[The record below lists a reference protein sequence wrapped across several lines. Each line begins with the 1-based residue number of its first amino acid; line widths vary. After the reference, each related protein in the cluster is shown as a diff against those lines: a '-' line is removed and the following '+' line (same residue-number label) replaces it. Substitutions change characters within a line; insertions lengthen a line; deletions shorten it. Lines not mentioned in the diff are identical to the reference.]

1 MFHLFIEP
9 LKKSIKD
16 MNCSIPIQI
25 IVVDGF
31 LYDCPDKAARRKY
44 FSSKI
49 GTMDYIHVSPK
60 PTAWQGEYKLTPQ
73 NYFAAAN
80 TRNTG
85 AAYAKYDY
93 IAFVDDLG
101 IIANTWLSAVGDAMR
116 LGQIHCGAY
125 TKVKGM
131 IYKNT
136 SYGGGDER
144 SGRDH
149 RLDVYKTPIS
159 PCPGGHMYGSSFCMP
174 KKIYFALNGQNE
186 MCSGI
191 GGEDYDFGIRL
202 ERSGYTLFYNKLM
215 FIHEYDDGIE
225 KPTVCVR
232 ADPVINE
239 EDYCRLL
246 YGNPLIS
253 DPEYVKLLQGHTLKD
268 SPAGRRDMSHFL
280 LSYAYH
286 GPTRVN
292 PDFSLEEY
300 NKKILAGSSDV
311 FIIPSGNPKHFFTKK
326 PLASIDCLH

>member
-9 LKKSIKD
+9 LKKSIND
-16 MNCSIPIQI
+16 TNCNIPIQI

-31 LYDCPDKAARRKY
+31 LYECSDKAARREY
-44 FSSKI
+44 FASKI
-49 GTMDYIHVSPK
+49 GAMDYIHVSPK

-101 IIANTWLSAVGDAMR
+101 IIANTWLPAVRDAMK

-131 IYKNT
+131 IYENA
-136 SYGGGDER
+136 SYGGGDE
-144 SGRDH
+144 STGRDH
-149 RLDVYKTPIS
+149 RLNVYKKSIS
-159 PCPGGHMYGSSFCMP
+159 PCPGSHMYGSSFCMP

-202 ERSGYTLFYNKLM
+202 ERSGYTLYYNKLM
-215 FIHEYDDGIE
+215 FIHEYDDGLE

-232 ADPVINE
+232 TDPV
-239 EDYCRLL
+239 
-246 YGNPLIS
+246 IS
-253 DPEYVKLLQGHTLKD
+253 DPEYVKLLQEHKLKD
-268 SPAGRRDMSHFL
+268 SPAGRRDLSHFL
-280 LSYAYH
+280 LCCGYY
-286 GPTRVN
+286 GPTSVN
-292 PDFSLEEY
+292 PEFSLKEY
-300 NKKILAGSSDV
+300 NRKILEGSSDV
-311 FIIPSGNPKHFFTKK
+311 FLIPSGNPIHFFTKK
-326 PLASIDCLH
+326 PIANIECLQ